1 MRIKL
6 NDRYSI
12 NVKNASPKDIPVLKR
27 IAIRKIKQL
36 DSISLER
43 KFKPNFGSSV
53 AGSGAFGNALKNS
66 SKRGVEEG
74 VRRTREDIEADL
86 VEGEGI
92 FGKSNVSSK
101 ARIATNSAG
110 KPYATGLAHNYI
122 NEEGESVS
130 ADEDVI
136 KHRNEIIKGYQD
148 RIDAIT
154 KKIEGAGEPLTARGL
169 PNSKYVPPYTATD
182 PAGLTLEELQNY
194 KSELEGKLTELKRKW
209 GITDSRRLRDMPFMP
224 SSNSLSL
231 TNDERSMSN
240 LAEELAN
247 LNPTM
252 KREEEAVLEE
262 LMDDF
267 YDEVKQV
274 TDFLQDSDNYID
286 LEDDK
291 NLLTEEISNAIQTHF
306 ETFIGTLQGGGIYK
320 DSKLKDKYPNAR
332 DAVKNIFT
340 AVGLDRPRDFASRMY
355 NRSRYGTRRVR

>member
-27 IAIRKIKQL
+27 IALRKIKQL

-43 KFKPNFGSSV
+43 KFKPNFGSSIS
-53 AGSGAFGNALKNS
+53 GSGAFGNALKNS

-86 VEGEGI
+86 VEGEGT
-92 FGKSNVSSK
+92 FGRSNVSSK

-110 KPYATGLAHNYI
+110 KPYVTGLAHTYK
-122 NEEGESVS
+122 NEEGEEVS
-130 ADEDVI
+130 ADADVI
-136 KHRNEIIKGYQD
+136 NHRREIINGYQD
-148 RIDAIT
+148 RINAIT
-154 KKIEGAGEPLTARGL
+154 KKIEGVGEPLTARGL

-182 PAGLTLEELQNY
+182 PSGLTLEELQDY

-209 GITDSRRLRDMPFMP
+209 GITDSRRLRDMPFMS

-240 LAEELAN
+240 LAEELAI
-247 LNPTM
+247 LNPSE
-252 KREEEAVLEE
+252 KPEEEKVLNE

-267 YDEVKQV
+267 YDEVNQV
-274 TDFLQDSDNYID
+274 IDFLQDSDNYID

-291 NLLTEEISNAIQTHF
+291 QILTEEISNAIQTHF
-306 ETFIGTLQGGGIYK
+306 ETFIGTLRGGGNYQ
-320 DSKLKDKYPNAR
+320 DSILMSKYRDAR

-340 AVGLDRPRDFASRMY
+340 AVGLDRPRDFATRMY
-355 NRSRYGTRRVR
+355 QRAAKGMRKVR

>member
-27 IAIRKIKQL
+27 IALRKIKQL

-53 AGSGAFGNALKNS
+53 SGSGAFGNALKNS

-86 VEGEGI
+86 VEGEGN
-92 FGKSNVSSK
+92 FGKSNVSSR
-101 ARIATNSAG
+101 ARLATNSAG
-110 KPYATGLAHNYI
+110 KPYVTGLAHNYT
-122 NEEGESVS
+122 NEEGEEVS
-130 ADEDVI
+130 ADADII
-136 KHRNEIIKGYQD
+136 KHRNEVIKGYQD
-148 RIDAIT
+148 RIDAIA
-154 KKIEGAGEPLTARGL
+154 KKIDGVGEPLTARGL

-182 PAGLTLEELQNY
+182 PSGLTLEELQDY
-194 KSELEGKLTELKRKW
+194 KSELEGKLSELKRKW

-240 LAEELAN
+240 LAEELAI
-247 LNPTM
+247 LNPTN
-252 KREEEAVLEE
+252 KPEEVAVFDE
-262 LMDDF
+262 LIADF
-267 YDEVKQV
+267 EDEVNQV
-274 TDFLQDSDNYID
+274 IDFLQDEDNYID

-291 NLLTEEISNAIQTHF
+291 DILTNEIANAIQTHF
-306 ETFIGTLQGGGIYK
+306 ETFIGTLQGGGNYK
-320 DSKLKDKYPNAR
+320 DPMLKSAYPAAR

-340 AVGLDRPRDFASRMY
+340 AVGLDRPRDFATRMY
-355 NRSRYGTRRVR
+355 QRARSGTRKVR